1 MVILRLPYSFLD
13 IPVLQPE
20 LTWMLI
26 GERMAKGYSMYV
38 DIIDDHGPFSAG
50 IYWLIHLVAG
60 KSLFAY
66 HLIAAAT
73 ILFQVMYMN
82 SLFIRYKS
90 FEENTYIPALVMVVL
105 FHLSFDFLTLSPA
118 LMGTTF
124 VLLALGQ
131 LFSQTIYQQDSTE
144 SILSVGLL
152 AGMAVCFHFPL
163 IFFLPFMLIAGIM
176 ISGLSINLLVLSL
189 VGYFLPFALCAVY
202 YFSIDGLEE
211 FMSALVYAIQVTEG
225 YHHASSL
232 DFSILFLLPV
242 LFTFGGFVLGSLLK
256 RLIVNRQKQNQLII
270 LYLAFSLLSIL
281 LANRKTPYQLIV
293 ILPGMAYF
301 ISQIFLYLDRKKLTA
316 TLFYLFLL
324 GIPLIGYGWA
334 YYQIETGQIST
345 YGVNSG
351 NQYEFTKNTKVLV
364 LGRDLGYYRNASLAG
379 PFLNYPLSKQ
389 ILRDIKSYENLTAVY
404 LAFIQEKPEYIIDE
418 DQIFEDLLSNFPA
431 LKGRYTMEREGVYKL
446 DQP

>member
-1 MVILRLPYSFLD
+1 
-13 IPVLQPE
+13 
-20 LTWMLI
+20 
-26 GERMAKGYSMYV
+26 
-38 DIIDDHGPFSAG
+38 
-50 IYWLIHLVAG
+50 
-60 KSLFAY
+60 
-66 HLIAAAT
+66 
-73 ILFQVMYMN
+73 
-82 SLFIRYKS
+82 
-90 FEENTYIPALVMVVL
+90 
-105 FHLSFDFLTLSPA
+105 
-118 LMGTTF
+118 
-124 VLLALGQ
+124 
-131 LFSQTIYQQDSTE
+131 
-144 SILSVGLL
+144 
-152 AGMAVCFHFPL
+152 
-163 IFFLPFMLIAGIM
+163 
-176 ISGLSINLLVLSL
+176 
-189 VGYFLPFALCAVY
+189 
-202 YFSIDGLEE
+202 
-211 FMSALVYAIQVTEG
+211 
-225 YHHASSL
+225 
-232 DFSILFLLPV
+232 
-242 LFTFGGFVLGSLLK
+242 
-256 RLIVNRQKQNQLII
+256 
-270 LYLAFSLLSIL
+270 
-281 LANRKTPYQLIV
+281 
-293 ILPGMAYF
+293 MAYF